1 MWRPPQKIRHE
12 LPEDRPPSAEEADQS
27 MLFSPLDLASGLR
40 LEQRTWVPAMVPWRA
55 TEEGFITQENL
66 DWYGRFAD
74 GQPGVIV
81 VEATGIRDIPSG
93 PLLRIGHDRFIPG
106 LRKLVETVRARSQG
120 KTHVLIQLIDFLR
133 IRKRPAKDKYLQQFL
148 QITDAHRKNLVR
160 ELGDARFGEATEAEV
175 RAALAEIDDDLLD
188 VVLDRREVEALR
200 LGFRERVTDMEFPHI
215 RELPEVLPKLFAD
228 AARRARE
235 AGFDGV
241 ELHYAH
247 AYTMASF
254 LSALNDRPDGY
265 GGSRENR
272 VRLPLEVYA
281 AVRAAVGSDFTVGC
295 RYLCDDVI
303 EGGNRVDDAT
313 YFGLEF
319 SRAGMDFLSLS
330 TGGKFEDAKQP
341 KVGEAAYP
349 YTGPSG
355 YECMPTVVSD
365 EVGPFSRNIPKQARI
380 RATVRAS
387 GVSTPIVVAG
397 GIATFA
403 QAEGILRRGEADIIG
418 AARQSLA
425 DPDWLLKVRLGRG
438 AEMQRCIY
446 TNYCEALDQK
456 HKQVTCQLWDREE
469 LDEPGAAL
477 TDDGKRRL
485 IPPPWKR

>member
-12 LPEDRPPSAEEADQS
+12 LPEDRPPSADEIAQS
-27 MLFSPLDLASGLR
+27 MLFSPLDLGSRLR

-55 TEEGFITQENL
+55 TEDGLVTQENL

-106 LRKLVETVRARSQG
+106 LRRLVDTVRERSG
-120 KTHVLIQLIDFLR
+120 GRTRVLIQVIDFLR

-175 RAALAEIDDDLLD
+175 RAKLADLDDELLD
-188 VVLDRREVEALR
+188 AVLDRREVEALR
-200 LGFRERVTDMEFPHI
+200 LGFRERVTDIELPHI
-215 RELPEVLPKLFAD
+215 RELPAVLPRLFGD

-265 GGSRENR
+265 GGTRENR

-313 YFGLEF
+313 YFGLELA
-319 SRAGMDFLSLS
+319 RAGMDFLSLS

-341 KVGEAAYP
+341 KVGEVAYP

-380 RATVRAS
+380 RAAVRAS
-387 GVSTPIVVAG
+387 GKSTPIVVAG

-403 QAEGILRRGEADIIG
+403 QAEGILRRGEGDIIG

-425 DPDWLLKVRLGRG
+425 DPDWLLKIRLGRG
-438 AEMQRCIY
+438 SEVRRCIY

-456 HKQVTCQLWDREE
+456 HKQVTCQLWDRED

-477 TDDGKRRL
+477 VEDGKRRL